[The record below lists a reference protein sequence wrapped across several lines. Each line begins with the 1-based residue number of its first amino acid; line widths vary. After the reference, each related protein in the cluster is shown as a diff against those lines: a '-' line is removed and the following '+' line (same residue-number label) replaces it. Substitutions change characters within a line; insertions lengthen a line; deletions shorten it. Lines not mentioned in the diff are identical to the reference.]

1 MEVNKK
7 QLADIFGASIRTI
20 QNWQEQGMPVLRG
33 GGKGNE
39 VLYDSAAVIKWYAER
54 DAEIENE
61 KLRREV
67 EELRQASETDL
78 QPGTIEYER
87 HRLTRAQADAQELK
101 NARDSAEVVETAFC
115 TFVLSRIAGE
125 IASILDGIMAFRM
138 SEQARTIKIYNLL
151 AGTNEFIGEGDAY
164 IPPHTGLPANST
176 DIAPPDI
183 PAGFVAVFNSDEAS
197 WHLVEDH
204 RGKTV
209 YDVASGDELFIS
221 ELGPLPENVTWLS
234 PEGEFQK
241 WNGTAWVKDA
251 EAEKLFRIREAEEIK
266 NSLMQVASEHIAP
279 LQDAVDLEIATEE
292 ETSLLEAW
300 KKYRVLLNRV
310 DTSTAP
316 DIEWPTNPVRE

>member
-1 MEVNKK
+1 MNISNSQVN
-7 QLADIFGASIRTI
+7 R
-20 QNWQEQGMPVLRG
+20 LRHFVRAG
-33 GGKGNE
+33 LRSLFRPE
-39 VLYDSAAVIKWYAER
+39 PQTAVEW
-54 DAEIENE
+54 
-61 KLRREV
+61 
-67 EELRQASETDL
+67 
-78 QPGTIEYER
+78 
-87 HRLTRAQADAQELK
+87 ADANYYLPKESAYQEGRWETLPFQRAIM
-101 NARDSAEVVETAFC
+101 NAMGSD
-115 TFVLSRIAGE
+115 
-125 IASILDGIMAFRM
+125 
-138 SEQARTIKIYNLL
+138 Y
-151 AGTNEFIGEGDAY
+151 
-164 IPPHTGLPANST
+164 
-176 DIAPPDI
+176 IAPPDI
-183 PAGFVAVFNSDEAS
+183 PAGFVAVFNSDEGS

-209 YDVASGDELFIS
+209 YDVASGDALFIS

-251 EAEKLFRIREAEEIK
+251 EAEKLFRIREAEETK